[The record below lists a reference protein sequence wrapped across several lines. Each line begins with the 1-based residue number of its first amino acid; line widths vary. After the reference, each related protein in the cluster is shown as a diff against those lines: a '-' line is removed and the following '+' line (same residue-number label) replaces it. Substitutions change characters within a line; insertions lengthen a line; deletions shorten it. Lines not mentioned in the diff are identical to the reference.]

1 MRGEGYE
8 MADRKVAKAA
18 SFYNRAFEADDLQ
31 QRLLCLYDGFV
42 SLYGPIDACRKAAE
56 LAGLQK
62 AVLEKL
68 LDSCMY
74 DGDSDPSPDE
84 VHERVLPTEA
94 QVEALAKA
102 LGGLTSD
109 CR

>member
-1 MRGEGYE
+1 
-8 MADRKVAKAA
+8 MADRKVVKAA
-18 SFYNRAFEADDLQ
+18 SFYSRAFEAEDLQ

-56 LAGLQK
+56 AAGLQK
-62 AVLEKL
+62 AVLERL

-74 DGDSDPSPDE
+74 DGDSDSSSE
-84 VHERVLPTEA
+84 EAFERVLPNA
-94 QVEALAKA
+94 GQVEALAKA
-102 LGGLTSD
+102 LEGLTAD